1 MKKLLVLAILLASL
15 QVFSQENVLNT
26 VLRANK
32 TDSTVVVKE
41 STVESNAKFQ
51 DQYH

>member
-32 TDSTVVVKE
+32 TDSTVVVGDY
-41 STVESNAKFQ
+41 SL
-51 DQYH
+51 H